1 MCGIVGV
8 YGGNTGNIEKACSV
22 IKHRGPD
29 DKGIFI
35 DDKLNIGLG
44 HQRLSILDVSHL
56 GHQPMMSQNKNIVIV
71 FNGEIY
77 NFVELRSALEKE
89 GYVFNGESDTEVL
102 INLYLSDGMEML
114 SKLKGIFA
122 FAILDKNKET
132 LFVARDALGVKPL
145 YFSTDG
151 DAFYFASEMK
161 ALFEFDSI
169 DKNLDIES
177 LNQYLC
183 FLWCPGEGTPI
194 KSINKLLPGQAL
206 LVNKG
211 KVKKKW
217 TWYQLPIFIGNS
229 KDLNKNESIS
239 GVTNLLR
246 RAVHNQMI
254 SDVPLGAFLSGGL
267 DSSSIVAFAREKDP
281 DIKCFTIETQGKQE
295 DGFVDDLPY
304 AKKVAKHL
312 NVNLEI
318 VTVSSNQIADDLQ
331 SMIAQLDEPLADPAS
346 LNVRYISKLA
356 KKNGIKVLLS
366 GAGGDDLFTGYR
378 RHYALEL
385 ERYWS
390 WMPRSARELI
400 EDASKK
406 LNNNKPSQRRLKKL
420 FNGAGLSND
429 ERLIN
434 YFRWTDDKTLKSL
447 FSLEFRDL
455 IGRSNPLSTMSNF
468 ISPISSNTSRLDQML
483 TLEQRFFLADH
494 NLNYTDKMS
503 MAEGVEARVPF
514 LDLDLIEFV
523 SRIPNKF
530 KQKGNQGKWVLKKAM
545 EPLLPKN
552 IIYRPKTG
560 FGVPLRTWLK
570 EDLKELIGDLLSVES
585 LNRRGLFSVQSVQQL
600 ISDNYN
606 GKIDASYTLLSLLC
620 IEIWCREYIDK

>member
-494 NLNYTDKMS
+494 NLNYTDK
-503 MAEGVEARVPF
+503 
-514 LDLDLIEFV
+514 
-523 SRIPNKF
+523 
-530 KQKGNQGKWVLKKAM
+530 
-545 EPLLPKN
+545 
-552 IIYRPKTG
+552 
-560 FGVPLRTWLK
+560 
-570 EDLKELIGDLLSVES
+570 
-585 LNRRGLFSVQSVQQL
+585 
-600 ISDNYN
+600 
-606 GKIDASYTLLSLLC
+606 LSL
-620 IEIWCREYIDK
+620 IHI